1 MRIPRKDKDFFYR
14 FYTVKMKS
22 LTLEFCLFLFVII
35 IQKQRNHIS
44 LNLFVSWGIGA
55 SDWSKMFRIP
65 APKHFVES
73 TFLNCYDL
81 TLFIEREVRKKV
93 NKM

>member
-44 LNLFVSWGIGA
+44 LNV

-65 APKHFVES
+65 APKHYVES
-73 TFLNCYDL
+73 TFLNCYDP